1 MDTQTPKILAWLKQK
16 LGDKPISPYEVNT
29 QTTDIL
35 FHLAECNESR
45 DKDVSLVIED
55 LKLKTK
61 ETEAT
66 ANYLKEL
73 LLDTVGPSFTS
84 LTRSGSSYMNELVES
99 ALLLEIKDTSLE
111 SYVLAFNELTSK
123 LVEVETKNQEMN
135 AELANQKTKFT
146 AALKLEKTLKEDLAK
161 AEHECASQHDQV
173 ASRISFLP
181 FLTKKNDEMKSRIRI
196 AETILNDRKREYP
209 LVTHQSL
216 EDLSKKLES
225 LQAESVPMREKLES
239 FLDLSPAAI
248 EAEFEEKIEVM
259 RSTEHKQVKW

>member
-111 SYVLAFNELTSK
+111 R
-123 LVEVETKNQEMN
+123 
-135 AELANQKTKFT
+135 
-146 AALKLEKTLKEDLAK
+146 DLAK

-239 FLDLSPAAI
+239 FLDLSPNLVIAQAKVDEARRELAAI